1 MMKPFNFIKIYVL
14 SLKLTAQVRKPF
26 HIKYLPTQVLAVIRM
41 IHQIVNLFIFKLIPI
56 SPIGPEEYINF

>member
-26 HIKYLPTQVLAVIRM
+26 HIKYLPPQVLAVIRM
-41 IHQIVNLFIFKLIPI
+41 IHQIVNLFIFKFPQIRLY
-56 SPIGPEEYINF
+56 SKNVKF